1 MVALEQ
7 IIEELTSVMDR
18 PVAEKMA
25 QVILSVQQQLYE
37 SLVIKRLESLES
49 AVRHL
54 AQLQQQM
61 YAEFQEYRKQTDER
75 FRELRE
81 AQQQM
86 YAEFQEY
93 RKQTD
98 ERFRE
103 LAEAQRRTEQRVE
116 ELAQFQQKAYAEF
129 QEYRKQTDERFRELA
144 EAQRRTEQ
152 RVEELAQFQQ
162 KAYAEFQE
170 YRKQTDERFRELRE
184 AQQQMYAEFQEYRKQ
199 TDERFR
205 ELREAQQQM
214 YAEFQEYRKQTDERF
229 RELAEAQKRTEE
241 QIAQLVEVQRRM
253 QNEIVDIRRQLG
265 GLSQTVGYTL
275 ENEAMKKLPDLLRD
289 AGIRVEGRLT
299 RRYVQDSQ
307 GNYLEVNI
315 FGTGYRDGERVTLV
329 GESKS
334 QLSKNDVDRFLR
346 RTVSAL
352 QAVYP
357 NIVPLLV
364 THFTSEPDAEEYAR
378 AQGVLVYY
386 SYEF

>member
-7 IIEELTSVMDR
+7 VIEELTSVLDR
-18 PVAEKMA
+18 PVAEKVA
-25 QVILSVQQQLYE
+25 QVMLSVQQQLYE
-37 SLVIKRLESLES
+37 SLVVKRLESLED
-49 AVRHL
+49 AVRQL
-54 AQLQQQM
+54 AQFQQKA
-61 YAEFQEYRKQTDER
+61 YAEFQEYRKQTDES
-75 FRELRE
+75 FR
-81 AQQQM
+81 A
-86 YAEFQEY
+86 
-93 RKQTD
+93 
-98 ERFRE
+98 

-116 ELAQFQQKAYAEF
+116 ELAQFQQKAYTEF
-129 QEYRKQTDERFRELA
+129 QEYRKQTDESFRALA

-229 RELAEAQKRTEE
+229 RELAEAQKRTDQQIARLEE
-241 QIAQLVEVQRRM
+241 QVSRLVEAQLRTQE
-253 QNEIVDIRRQLG
+253 EIRDIRRQLG

-275 ENEAMKKLPDLLRD
+275 ENEAMKRLPDLLRER
-289 AGIRVEGRLT
+289 GIRVEGRLT
-299 RRYVQDSQ
+299 RRYVRDSQ
-307 GNYLEVNI
+307 GNYIEVNI

-334 QLSKNDVDRFLR
+334 QLSKNDIDRFLR